1 VLKQIL
7 SMCSLFALLV
17 AAVPTPSFAH
27 HAFAAEF
34 DVAKPVTLTGV
45 ITRVD
50 WINPHAYVY
59 LDVKDANGAVVKW
72 SLETLPPLMARKGGM
87 TKDMLPVGQTITI
100 GGFGS
105 KDGSKMAWIKKITF
119 ADGKVL
125 QVTAE
130 DNQEA
135 SQK

>member
-1 VLKQIL
+1 MHAHIEGGSCAETDSFHVLTIRAA
-7 SMCSLFALLV
+7 CSGSTD
-17 AAVPTPSFAH
+17 AVIRASR
-27 HAFAAEF
+27 
-34 DVAKPVTLTGV
+34 VRGGGV